1 MIHPYRVILSSKNTE
16 LLANC
21 FVLTQNLTN
30 INRRKDRNK
39 EMENYRQI
47 PSTKKQ
53 EAGKRAYLYIISPF
67 IDFAFVY
74 FFTTSLSTNHRC

>member
-1 MIHPYRVILSSKNTE
+1 MET
-16 LLANC
+16 
-21 FVLTQNLTN
+21 
-30 INRRKDRNK
+30 
-39 EMENYRQI
+39 ENYRQI

-53 EAGKRAYLYIISPF
+53 EAGKRAYLYNISSV

>member
-1 MIHPYRVILSSKNTE
+1 M
-16 LLANC
+16 
-21 FVLTQNLTN
+21 
-30 INRRKDRNK
+30 

-67 IDFAFVY
+67 IDFALAY